1 MLACLHMLFP
11 YEFKHDLTC
20 KMGNKAEFSDVPEK
34 FSGRRRR
41 YTIQKI
47 CAFQVNAIN
56 INFIFTLF
64 CGTSKKFH
72 ECLD

>member
-1 MLACLHMLFP
+1 
-11 YEFKHDLTC
+11 
-20 KMGNKAEFSDVPEK
+20 MGNKDEFSDVPEK